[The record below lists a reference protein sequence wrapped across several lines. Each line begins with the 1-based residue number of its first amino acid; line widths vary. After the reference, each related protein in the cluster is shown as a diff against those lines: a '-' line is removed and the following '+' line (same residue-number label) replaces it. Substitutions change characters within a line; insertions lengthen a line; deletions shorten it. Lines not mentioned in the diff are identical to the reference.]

1 MKFINY
7 LETISGVG
15 IYPLISLIIF
25 FGFFTV
31 LLIWVFKADK
41 EYINVLKNIP
51 VDDNNDTS
59 SK

>member
-7 LETISGVG
+7 LESISGVA

-31 LLIWVFKADK
+31 LIIWVFRADK
-41 EYINVLKNIP
+41 KYIDMLKNIP
-51 VDDNNDTS
+51 VDNNDV
-59 SK
+59 K